1 VPLSN
6 LPDYTSNVVCDVYEQ
21 PLFGE
26 HLVQTTVFDD
36 NLNKDVFS
44 YSVYAS
50 PAGGVSRF
58 RLQVNNDQYA
68 DFDLSSVTVV
78 TSNVVYLSSIQ
89 TIDSSNAVY
98 LCRIIGPAVRIR
110 ETFSSQDFLQ
120 GVVVGTSDTIR
131 IAANYIRS
139 FESTPVQSLDNF
151 IYGLVIDYMG
161 GDLNEDYQVLSGDD
175 IDYQIAN

>member
-1 VPLSN
+1 
-6 LPDYTSNVVCDVYEQ
+6 
-21 PLFGE
+21 
-26 HLVQTTVFDD
+26 
-36 NLNKDVFS
+36 
-44 YSVYAS
+44 
-50 PAGGVSRF
+50 
-58 RLQVNNDQYA
+58 
-68 DFDLSSVTVV
+68 
-78 TSNVVYLSSIQ
+78 
-89 TIDSSNAVY
+89 VY